1 MNPECPTSN
10 NNITHLPY
18 DNIEVE
24 DEYEFIE
31 DIYYKI
37 KYSGV
42 NIFLNKNE
50 KRYLLGQTDGYQTRP
65 TYRVLGGVFVV
76 KNDKHYL
83 VRGSAYKINDK
94 NYIMS
99 SYSIE

>member
-1 MNPECPTSN
+1 MNPACPTSN
-10 NNITHLPY
+10 NNIPY
-18 DNIEVE
+18 FLCDNTE

-65 TYRVLGGVFVV
+65 TCRVSGGVFVV
-76 KNDKHYL
+76 ENDKHYL

>member
-1 MNPECPTSN
+1 MNPPCPTSN
-10 NNITHLPY
+10 NNTTHLQY
-18 DNIEVE
+18 VNTE
-24 DEYEFIE
+24 DEFIE

-42 NIFLNKNE
+42 NIFVNKND
-50 KRYLLGQTDGYQTRP
+50 KRYLIGRTDGYQTRP
-65 TYRVLGGVFVV
+65 TYRVSGGVFVV

-94 NYIMS
+94 TYIMS